1 MNLIPTKKL
10 LAMTYGIAIICLFVG
25 LLAYRQNAL
34 NEIDLETKLLQAD
47 QASQDTA
54 PALAELK
61 AYVASH
67 MHTSTTISLTNTYS
81 KSVAEYNAS
90 VTPPPADQATADLY
104 AAAQAA
110 CNSRASSVTQANCVR
125 DYVDSRKVSTPDAQP
140 TATPKAVPKA
150 TDFTY
155 NLVSPW
161 WSFDLAGIFL
171 ALGLI
176 TFVISIGLTIQLF
189 RAPKRSSL

>member
-1 MNLIPTKKL
+1 MNLIPTKKI

-90 VTPPPADQATADLY
+90 VTPPPAVVPPHDLLLVQPHTLAVGADAVTLTSSSDVGTTP
-104 AAAQAA
+104 AAAA
-110 CNSRASSVTQANCVR
+110 CARSSSSV
-125 DYVDSRKVSTPDAQP
+125 K
-140 TATPKAVPKA
+140 
-150 TDFTY
+150 
-155 NLVSPW
+155 
-161 WSFDLAGIFL
+161 
-171 ALGLI
+171 
-176 TFVISIGLTIQLF
+176 
-189 RAPKRSSL
+189 